1 MLASE
6 VLTESCG
13 TMSVV
18 QRRTVN
24 LGLAASLLVAFV
36 QAPFLHVHASDP
48 HHAHAKGLTHAHWAV
63 GAGHQ
68 AGLDQD
74 SHAADAKPLDWLAGD
89 GKAPVRFVA
98 TLPESVSLP
107 EPRPQ
112 SRAAAEPEPPS
123 HEIVWQASLHPRA
136 PPA

>member
-1 MLASE
+1 MA
-6 VLTESCG
+6 
-13 TMSVV
+13 VV
-18 QRRTVN
+18 QRRTVH
-24 LGLAASLLVAFV
+24 LGLIASLLVAFA

-48 HHAHAKGLTHAHWAV
+48 HHAHAKGLTHAHWA
-63 GAGHQ
+63 GAASHQ
-68 AGLDQD
+68 PGFDQD

-89 GKAPVRFVA
+89 GTAPVRFVA

-112 SRAAAEPEPPS
+112 RRAVLESKPPA
-123 HEIVWQASLHPRA
+123 HDTVWRASLHPRA